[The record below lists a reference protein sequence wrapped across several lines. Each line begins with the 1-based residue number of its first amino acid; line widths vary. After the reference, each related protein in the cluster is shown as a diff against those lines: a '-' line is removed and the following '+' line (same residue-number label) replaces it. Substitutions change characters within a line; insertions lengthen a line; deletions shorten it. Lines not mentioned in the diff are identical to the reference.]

1 MSEINEKGGAE
12 KPAIPLYP
20 GLREWAVFTGWI
32 CGLVLA
38 GGLAWFF
45 TQPLRVDAMM
55 RSVNRSLARREDPR
69 RLIAPLSLPRVK
81 GNAAPLGMW
90 YSLEKTEDR
99 FFVFPLMRDG
109 PLALCGVRVSPEGG
123 VEEFIPLSAHAE
135 QVLEDL
141 PPGIAQTY
149 IRRIEALGFPEAGGK
164 NE

>member
-1 MSEINEKGGAE
+1 VSEINEPGGTE
-12 KPAIPLYP
+12 KPAFLPWP

-45 TQPLRVDAMM
+45 TQPLRIDAMM

-69 RLIAPLSLPRVK
+69 RLGAPLSLPRIT
-81 GNAAPLGMW
+81 GNSAPLGMW
-90 YSLEKTEDR
+90 YSLEKTTDR
-99 FFVFPLMRDG
+99 FFVFPLIQDG

-135 QVLEDL
+135 QALENL

-149 IRRIEALGFPEAGGK
+149 IRRIEALGFPDVGEK
-164 NE
+164 SE